1 MEAKF
6 DVKKMGKSLIKF
18 GIAAIAII
26 VIIAVAVLASKSGGK
41 DSLDVSGLQ
50 PEVDAPKAA
59 LSGGAVDTS
68 KQLDGHHLV
77 AANDSYELY
86 LYEPALSIIVK
97 NTKTGAVMESTVR
110 SDDRLGNVNETWKG
124 FLQSGIVVELQEE
137 TNTMQKKLGIEG
149 SGAQVS
155 VELIA
160 GGFRAKLDYPAQEL
174 GFEAEVKLYDDGSIT
189 ACIPE
194 SSIYENADNKKI
206 GNIYLF
212 PLLGSS
218 RLGEKDGYMFIPDG
232 NGALIYLD
240 DKEGR
245 FDSGYVQKVYG
256 SDIGVGESYVL
267 SLLWSKFETHN
278 DAEMILAPVYGMVHT
293 ADEMGYLAV
302 IESGDEEASI
312 YATPNGAY
320 SDYNWI
326 TAAFRKCTTY
336 IQPTSNSG
344 GSVTKVTDRIK
355 YDINVRYLFVDGGD
369 ANYTGL
375 AKRYRDYLIEKD
387 ALVKAEDTFKV
398 RLDFL
403 GMDVENWM
411 LWKKD
416 APVTTVDNIRE
427 IYADLDDGGVTD
439 ILSIYKGWQDGGI
452 YDLPITSYDV
462 DGSIGGAKDLSRL
475 MDECEQSNI
484 DFYLFADAVRANPE
498 TGNTTFDTVKK
509 MDKRLYTQ
517 NTHQNVYNE
526 FVYWTPQKTLE
537 NLNKLQKNLTK
548 KGVDKIALSEIG
560 NTLFTYTMG
569 DTMQTRLVS
578 KHLYEQALQQTS
590 ENMEV
595 MLEAPVQCYWQYAKA
610 IVDMP
615 IADSDYIYT
624 DQSVP
629 FLSIVLKGILPMYGD
644 YVNFEANER
653 EYFLKLVET
662 GIYPSFYLTYE
673 NPSELIYTNSS
684 HVYTSQYAVY
694 REQILSYYE
703 ELKKINGLTQNS
715 MITGHEIT
723 DTGVTIVTYDNG
735 VKLYINYSTADAAA
749 DNVTVPALSY
759 VTGGS
764 AGKEYSTRQIGASPQ
779 FADTAETGVKEG

>member
-1 MEAKF
+1 MEAKL
-6 DVKKMGKSLIKF
+6 DIKKMGRSFIKF
-18 GIAAIAII
+18 IIAILVI
-26 VIIAVAVLASKSGGK
+26 VVVIAVAVMASKSGGR

-50 PEVDAPKAA
+50 QTVGAPAAA
-59 LSGGAVDTS
+59 LSDGAVDTS

-110 SDDRLGNVNETWKG
+110 NQERLGNVNETWKG

-137 TNTMQKKLGIEG
+137 TNTMQRKLGIEG

-155 VELIA
+155 VELIP
-160 GGFRAKLDYPAQEL
+160 GGFRAKLDYPSQEL
-174 GFEAEVKLYDDGSIT
+174 GFETEVKLYDDGSIT

-194 SSIYENADNKKI
+194 DSIYENADNKKI

-218 RLGEKDGYMFIPDG
+218 RLGEKEGYMFVPDG

-267 SLLWSKFETHN
+267 SLLWDRYETHN

-293 ADEMGYLAV
+293 DDGMGYLAV

-344 GSVTKVTDRIK
+344 GSVTKVTDRIQ
-355 YDINVRYLFVDGGD
+355 YDINVRYMFVDGED

-375 AKRYRDYLIEKD
+375 AKRYRDYLLEKD
-387 ALVKAEDTFKV
+387 ELVKVEDSFKV

-416 APVTTVDNIRE
+416 VPVTTVDNIRE
-427 IYADLDDGGVTD
+427 IYNDLEGEGVSD
-439 ILSIYKGWQDGGI
+439 ILSLYKGWQDGGI
-452 YDLPITSYDV
+452 YDLPVTSYDV
-462 DGSIGGAKDLSRL
+462 DSSIGGVGDLSDL
-475 MDECEQSNI
+475 MDECEERNI
-484 DFYLFADAVRANPE
+484 DFYLFTDGVRANTE

-517 NTHQNVYNE
+517 NTYQNVYRE
-526 FVYWTPQKTLE
+526 FVYWTPQKALE
-537 NLNKLQKNLTK
+537 NLNILQKNLTQ
-548 KGVDKIALSEIG
+548 KGVGKIALSEIG
-560 NTLFTYTMG
+560 NTMFTYTMG

-578 KHLYEQALQQTS
+578 KHLYEEALKKTS
-590 ENMEV
+590 ENMDLL
-595 MLEAPVQCYWQYAKA
+595 LEAPVQCYWQYTKA

-615 IADSDYIYT
+615 ISDSDYIYT

-629 FLSIVLKGILPMYGD
+629 FLSIALKGILPMYGD

-684 HVYTSQYAVY
+684 HVYTSQYSVY
-694 REQILSYYE
+694 RGQILSYYD
-703 ELKKINGLTQNS
+703 ELKQISERTKNS
-715 MITGHEIT
+715 MIVNHEIT
-723 DTGVTIVTYDNG
+723 DTGVVIVTYDNG
-735 VKLYINYSTADAAA
+735 VKLYINYSETELKA
-749 DNVTVPALSY
+749 DNVAVPALSY
-759 VTGGS
+759 VIGG
-764 AGKEYSTRQIGASPQ
+764 E
-779 FADTAETGVKEG
+779 

>member
-1 MEAKF
+1 MEAKL
-6 DVKKMGKSLIKF
+6 DMKKMGKSLIKLI
-18 GIAAIAII
+18 IAVVVVI
-26 VIIAVAVLASKSGGK
+26 VIIAVAVMASKSGGK
-41 DSLDVSGLQ
+41 DSLNVSDLQ
-50 PEVDAPKAA
+50 PMVSAPSAA
-59 LSGGAVDTS
+59 LSIGTVDTS
-68 KQLDGHHLV
+68 KQVDGHHLV
-77 AANDSYELY
+77 AANENYELY

-110 SDDRLGNVNETWKG
+110 NEERLGNVNETWKG

-155 VELIA
+155 VELIP
-160 GGFRAKLDYPAQEL
+160 GGFHAKLDYPTQEL
-174 GFEAEVKLYDDGSIT
+174 GFEVEVKLYDDGSIT

-206 GNIYLF
+206 GNIYVF

-218 RLGEKDGYMFIPDG
+218 RLDEKDGYMFVPDG

-240 DKEGR
+240 NKDGR

-267 SLLWSKFETHN
+267 SLLWGRYETHN

-293 ADEMGYLAV
+293 GDEMGYLAI

-326 TAAFRKCTTY
+326 AAAFRKCTTY

-355 YDINVRYLFVDGGD
+355 YDINVRYMFVDGAD
-369 ANYTGL
+369 ANYAGL

-387 ALVKAEDTFKV
+387 KLVKVEDTFKI

-427 IYADLDDGGVTD
+427 IYSDLEQEGVTD

-452 YDLPITSYDV
+452 FDLPVTSYDV
-462 DGSIGGAKDLSRL
+462 AGSIGGARDLSKL
-475 MDECEQSNI
+475 MDECEAKNI
-484 DFYLFADAVRANPE
+484 DFYLFTDGVRANTE

-517 NTHQNVYNE
+517 NTYQNVYRE

-537 NLNKLQKNLTK
+537 NLKTLQKNLAK
-548 KGVDKIALSEIG
+548 KGINKLALSEIG
-560 NTLFTYTMG
+560 NTMFTYTMG

-578 KHLYEQALQQTS
+578 KYLYEQALQQTS
-590 ENMEV
+590 TSMDI
-595 MLEAPVQCYWQYAKA
+595 MLEAPVQCYWQYVKA

-615 IADSDYIYT
+615 ISDSDYIYT

-629 FLSIVLKGILPMYGD
+629 FLSIALKGILPMYGD

-684 HVYTSQYAVY
+684 NVYTSQYSVY
-694 REQILSYYE
+694 RDQILSYYD
-703 ELKKINGLTQNS
+703 ELRQINERTKNS
-715 MITGHEIT
+715 MIVNHEIT

-735 VKLYINYSTADAAA
+735 VKLYINYSAKEQKA

-759 VTGGS
+759 VVGG
-764 AGKEYSTRQIGASPQ
+764 
-779 FADTAETGVKEG
+779 V

>member
-1 MEAKF
+1 MEAKLNM
-6 DVKKMGKSLIKF
+6 KKMGKSLIKLI
-18 GIAAIAII
+18 IAILVII
-26 VIIAVAVLASKSGGK
+26 VIIAVAVMASKSGGK
-41 DSLDVSGLQ
+41 DSLNVSDLQ
-50 PEVDAPKAA
+50 GTVSAPGAA
-59 LSGGAVDTS
+59 LSDGAVDTS
-68 KQLDGHHLV
+68 RELDGHHLV

-110 SDDRLGNVNETWKG
+110 DEERLGSVNETWKG

-137 TNTMQKKLGIEG
+137 TNTMQRKLGIEG

-155 VELIA
+155 VEMIP
-160 GGFRAKLDYPAQEL
+160 GGFRAKLDYPTQEL

-206 GNIYLF
+206 GNIYVF

-218 RLGEKDGYMFIPDG
+218 RLGEKEGYMFVPDG

-240 DKEGR
+240 DKDGR

-267 SLLWSKFETHN
+267 SLLWDSYETHN

-293 ADEMGYLAV
+293 DDEMGYLAI

-355 YDINVRYLFVDGGD
+355 YDINVRYMFVDGAD

-387 ALVKAEDTFKV
+387 ELVKVEDDFKV

-403 GMDVENWM
+403 GLDVENWM

-427 IYADLDDGGVTD
+427 IYADLESEGVTD

-452 YDLPITSYDV
+452 FDLPVTSYDV
-462 DGSIGGAKDLSRL
+462 DSSIGGARELSKL
-475 MDECEQSNI
+475 MDECEGKNI
-484 DFYLFADAVRANPE
+484 DFYLFTDGVRANTE

-517 NTHQNVYNE
+517 DTYQNVYRE
-526 FVYWTPQKTLE
+526 FVYWTPQKSLQ
-537 NLNKLQKNLTK
+537 NLQLLQKNFVK
-548 KGVDKIALSEIG
+548 KGVNKIG
-560 NTLFTYTMG
+560 NTMFTYTMG

-578 KHLYEQALQQTS
+578 KYLYGEALRQIS
-590 ENMEV
+590 ENMDL

-629 FLSIVLKGILPMYGD
+629 FLSIALKGILPMYGD

-684 HVYTSQYAVY
+684 DVYTAQYSVY
-694 REQILSYYE
+694 RDQILNYYD
-703 ELKKINGLTQNS
+703 ELSEVSERTKGS
-715 MITGHEIT
+715 MIVNHEIT

-735 VKLYINYSTADAAA
+735 VKLYINYDETERKAED
-749 DNVTVPALSY
+749 VTVPALSY
-759 VTGGS
+759 VIGG
-764 AGKEYSTRQIGASPQ
+764 E
-779 FADTAETGVKEG
+779 

>member
-1 MEAKF
+1 
-6 DVKKMGKSLIKF
+6 MGKSLIKF
-18 GIAAIAII
+18 VIVVLVIV
-26 VIIAVAVLASKSGGK
+26 VIIAVAVMASKSGGR
-41 DSLDVSGLQ
+41 DSLDVSDLQ
-50 PEVDAPKAA
+50 PVVSAPGAA
-59 LSGGAVDTS
+59 LSDGAVDTS
-68 KQLDGHHLV
+68 KELDGHHLV
-77 AANDSYELY
+77 AANDNYELY

-110 SDDRLGNVNETWKG
+110 NEERLGNVNETWKG

-137 TNTMQKKLGIEG
+137 TNTMQRKLGIEG

-155 VELIA
+155 VELIP

-174 GFEAEVKLYDDGSIT
+174 GFDAEVKLYDDGSIT
-189 ACIPE
+189 AYIPE
-194 SSIYENADNKKI
+194 SSIYENAENKKI
-206 GNIYLF
+206 GNIYVF

-218 RLGEKDGYMFIPDG
+218 RLGEKDGYMFVPDG

-240 DKEGR
+240 EKDGR

-267 SLLWSKFETHN
+267 SLLWDRYETHN

-293 ADEMGYLAV
+293 DDGMGYLAV

-355 YDINVRYLFVDGGD
+355 YDINVRYMFVDGED

-375 AKRYRDYLIEKD
+375 AKRYREYLLEKD
-387 ALVKAEDTFKV
+387 ELIKIEDNFKV

-403 GMDVENWM
+403 GLDVENWM

-427 IYADLDDGGVTD
+427 IYSDLEQEGVTD

-452 YDLPITSYDV
+452 FNLPVTSYDV
-462 DGSIGGAKDLSRL
+462 DGSIGGAGELSKL
-475 MDECEQSNI
+475 MDECEEKNI
-484 DFYLFADAVRANPE
+484 DFYLFTDGVRANPE

-517 NTHQNVYNE
+517 NTYQNVYDE
-526 FVYWTPQKTLE
+526 FVYWTPQKTVE
-537 NLNKLQKNLTK
+537 NLNILQKNLTK
-548 KGVDKIALSEIG
+548 KGVNKIALSEVG

-578 KHLYEQALQQTS
+578 KHLYEEALKQTS
-590 ENMEV
+590 ETMDL
-595 MLEAPVQCYWQYAKA
+595 MLEAPVQCYWQYVKA

-615 IADSDYIYT
+615 ISDSDYIYT

-629 FLSIVLKGILPMYGD
+629 FLSIALKGILPMYGD

-684 HVYTSQYAVY
+684 NVYTSQYSVY
-694 REQILSYYE
+694 RDQILEYYD
-703 ELKKINGLTQNS
+703 ELRQISELTKNS
-715 MITGHEIT
+715 MIAGHEIT

-735 VKLYINYSTADAAA
+735 VKLYINYSEAERKA

-759 VTGGS
+759 VVG
-764 AGKEYSTRQIGASPQ
+764 R
-779 FADTAETGVKEG
+779 

>member
-1 MEAKF
+1 MEAKL
-6 DVKKMGKSLIKF
+6 DMKKMGKSLIKLI
-18 GIAAIAII
+18 IAVVAVI
-26 VIIAVAVLASKSGGK
+26 VIIAAAVMASKSGGK
-41 DSLDVSGLQ
+41 DSLNVSDLQ
-50 PEVDAPKAA
+50 PTVSAPSAA
-59 LSGGAVDTS
+59 LSIGTVDTS
-68 KQLDGHHLV
+68 KQVDGHHLV
-77 AANDSYELY
+77 AANENYELY

-110 SDDRLGNVNETWKG
+110 NEERLGNVNETWKG

-155 VELIA
+155 VELIP
-160 GGFRAKLDYPAQEL
+160 GGFHAKLDYPTQEL
-174 GFEAEVKLYDDGSIT
+174 GFEVEVKLYDDGSIT

-206 GNIYLF
+206 GNIYVF

-218 RLGEKDGYMFIPDG
+218 RLDEKDGYMFVPDG

-240 DKEGR
+240 NKDGR

-267 SLLWSKFETHN
+267 SLLWDRYETHN

-293 ADEMGYLAV
+293 GDEMGYLAI

-326 TAAFRKCTTY
+326 AAAFRKCTTY

-355 YDINVRYLFVDGGD
+355 YDINVRYMFVDGAD
-369 ANYTGL
+369 ANYAGL

-387 ALVKAEDTFKV
+387 KLVKVEDTFKI

-427 IYADLDDGGVTD
+427 IYSDLEQEGVTD

-452 YDLPITSYDV
+452 FDLPVTSYDV
-462 DGSIGGAKDLSRL
+462 AGSIGGARDLSKL
-475 MDECEQSNI
+475 MDECEAKNI
-484 DFYLFADAVRANPE
+484 DFYLFTDGVRANTE

-517 NTHQNVYNE
+517 NTYQNVYRE

-537 NLNKLQKNLTK
+537 NLKTLQKNFAK
-548 KGVDKIALSEIG
+548 KGVNKLALSEIG
-560 NTLFTYTMG
+560 NTMFTYTMG

-578 KHLYEQALQQTS
+578 KYLYEQALQQTS
-590 ENMEV
+590 TSMDI
-595 MLEAPVQCYWQYAKA
+595 MLEAPVQCYWQYVKA

-615 IADSDYIYT
+615 ISDSDYIYT

-629 FLSIVLKGILPMYGD
+629 FLSIALKGILPMYGD

-662 GIYPSFYLTYE
+662 GIYPSFYLTYK

-684 HVYTSQYAVY
+684 NVYTSQYSVY
-694 REQILSYYE
+694 RDQILSYYD
-703 ELKKINGLTQNS
+703 ELRQINERTKNS
-715 MITGHEIT
+715 MIVNHEIT

-735 VKLYINYSTADAAA
+735 VKLYINYSAKEQKA

-759 VTGGS
+759 VVGG
-764 AGKEYSTRQIGASPQ
+764 
-779 FADTAETGVKEG
+779 V

>member
-1 MEAKF
+1 MEARL
-6 DVKKMGKSLIKF
+6 DIRKMGKSLIKF
-18 GIAAIAII
+18 VIVVLVIV
-26 VIIAVAVLASKSGGK
+26 VIIAVAVMASKSGGR
-41 DSLDVSGLQ
+41 DSLDVSDLQ
-50 PEVDAPKAA
+50 PVVSAPSAA
-59 LSGGAVDTS
+59 LSDGAVDTS
-68 KQLDGHHLV
+68 KELDGHHLV
-77 AANDSYELY
+77 AANDNYELY

-110 SDDRLGNVNETWKG
+110 NEERLGNVNETWKG

-137 TNTMQKKLGIEG
+137 TNTMQRKLGIEG

-155 VELIA
+155 VELIP

-174 GFEAEVKLYDDGSIT
+174 GFDAEVKLYDDGSIT
-189 ACIPE
+189 AYIPE
-194 SSIYENADNKKI
+194 SSIYENAENKKI
-206 GNIYLF
+206 GNIYVF

-218 RLGEKDGYMFIPDG
+218 RLGEKDGYMFVPDG

-240 DKEGR
+240 EKDGR

-267 SLLWSKFETHN
+267 SLLWDRYETHN

-293 ADEMGYLAV
+293 DDGMGYLAV

-355 YDINVRYLFVDGGD
+355 YDINVRYMFVDGED

-375 AKRYRDYLIEKD
+375 AKRYREYLLEKD
-387 ALVKAEDTFKV
+387 ELIKIEDNFKV

-403 GMDVENWM
+403 GLDVENWM

-427 IYADLDDGGVTD
+427 IYSDLEQEGVTD

-452 YDLPITSYDV
+452 FNLPVTSYDV
-462 DGSIGGAKDLSRL
+462 DGSIGGAGELSKL
-475 MDECEQSNI
+475 MDECEEKNI
-484 DFYLFADAVRANPE
+484 DFYLFTDGVRANPE

-517 NTHQNVYNE
+517 NTYQNVYDE
-526 FVYWTPQKTLE
+526 FVYWTPQKTVE
-537 NLNKLQKNLTK
+537 NLNILQKNLTK
-548 KGVDKIALSEIG
+548 KGVNKIALSEVG

-578 KHLYEQALQQTS
+578 KHLYEEALKQTS
-590 ENMEV
+590 ETMDL
-595 MLEAPVQCYWQYAKA
+595 MLEAPVQCYWQYVKA

-615 IADSDYIYT
+615 ISDSDYIYT

-629 FLSIVLKGILPMYGD
+629 FLSIALKGILPMYGD

-684 HVYTSQYAVY
+684 NVYTSQYSVY
-694 REQILSYYE
+694 RDQILEYYD
-703 ELKKINGLTQNS
+703 ELRQISELTKNS
-715 MITGHEIT
+715 MIAGHEIT

-735 VKLYINYSTADAAA
+735 VKLYINYSEAERKA

-759 VTGGS
+759 VVG
-764 AGKEYSTRQIGASPQ
+764 R
-779 FADTAETGVKEG
+779 

>member
-1 MEAKF
+1 LEAKL
-6 DVKKMGKSLIKF
+6 DMKKMGKSLIKLI
-18 GIAAIAII
+18 IAVVVVI
-26 VIIAVAVLASKSGGK
+26 VIIAVAVMASKSGGK
-41 DSLDVSGLQ
+41 DSLNVSDLQ
-50 PEVDAPKAA
+50 PMVSAPSAA
-59 LSGGAVDTS
+59 LSIGTVDTS
-68 KQLDGHHLV
+68 KQVDGHHLV
-77 AANDSYELY
+77 AANENYELY

-110 SDDRLGNVNETWKG
+110 NEERLGNVNETWKG

-155 VELIA
+155 VELIP
-160 GGFRAKLDYPAQEL
+160 GGFHAKLDYPTQEL
-174 GFEAEVKLYDDGSIT
+174 GFEVEVKLYDDGSIT

-206 GNIYLF
+206 GNIYVF

-218 RLGEKDGYMFIPDG
+218 RLDEKDGYMFVPDG

-240 DKEGR
+240 NKDGR

-267 SLLWSKFETHN
+267 SLLWGRYETHN

-293 ADEMGYLAV
+293 GDEMGYLAI

-326 TAAFRKCTTY
+326 AAAFRKCTTY

-355 YDINVRYLFVDGGD
+355 YDINVRYMFVDGAD
-369 ANYTGL
+369 ANYAGL

-387 ALVKAEDTFKV
+387 KLVKVEDTFKI

-403 GMDVENWM
+403 GMDVESWM

-427 IYADLDDGGVTD
+427 IYSDLEQEGVTD

-452 YDLPITSYDV
+452 FDLPVTSYDV
-462 DGSIGGAKDLSRL
+462 AGSIGGARDLSKL
-475 MDECEQSNI
+475 MDECEAKNI
-484 DFYLFADAVRANPE
+484 DFYLFTDGVRANTE

-517 NTHQNVYNE
+517 NTYQNVYRE
-526 FVYWTPQKTLE
+526 FVYWTPQKMLE
-537 NLNKLQKNLTK
+537 NLKTLQKNLAK
-548 KGVDKIALSEIG
+548 KGINKLALSEIG
-560 NTLFTYTMG
+560 NTMFTYTMG

-590 ENMEV
+590 TSMDI
-595 MLEAPVQCYWQYAKA
+595 MLEAPVQCYWQYVKA

-615 IADSDYIYT
+615 ISDSDYIYT

-629 FLSIVLKGILPMYGD
+629 FLSIALKGILPMYGD

-662 GIYPSFYLTYE
+662 GIYPSFYLTYK

-684 HVYTSQYAVY
+684 NVYTSQYSVY
-694 REQILSYYE
+694 RDQILSYYD
-703 ELKKINGLTQNS
+703 ELRQINERTKNS
-715 MITGHEIT
+715 MIVNHEIT

-735 VKLYINYSTADAAA
+735 VKLYINYSAKEQKA

-759 VTGGS
+759 VVGG
-764 AGKEYSTRQIGASPQ
+764 
-779 FADTAETGVKEG
+779 V

>member
-1 MEAKF
+1 M
-6 DVKKMGKSLIKF
+6 KKMGKSLIKLI
-18 GIAAIAII
+18 IAILVII
-26 VIIAVAVLASKSGGK
+26 VIIAVAVMASKSGGK
-41 DSLDVSGLQ
+41 DSLNVSDLQ
-50 PEVDAPKAA
+50 GTVSAPGAA
-59 LSGGAVDTS
+59 LSDGAVDTS
-68 KQLDGHHLV
+68 RELDGHHLV

-110 SDDRLGNVNETWKG
+110 DEERLGSVNETWKG

-137 TNTMQKKLGIEG
+137 TNTMQRKLGIEG

-155 VELIA
+155 VEMIP
-160 GGFRAKLDYPAQEL
+160 GGFRAKLDYPTQEL

-206 GNIYLF
+206 GNIYVF

-218 RLGEKDGYMFIPDG
+218 RLGEKEGYMFVPDG

-240 DKEGR
+240 DKDGR

-267 SLLWSKFETHN
+267 SLLWDSYETHN

-293 ADEMGYLAV
+293 DDEMGYLAI

-355 YDINVRYLFVDGGD
+355 YDINVRYMFVDGAD

-387 ALVKAEDTFKV
+387 ELVKVEDDFKV

-403 GMDVENWM
+403 GLDVENWM

-427 IYADLDDGGVTD
+427 IYADLESEGVTD

-452 YDLPITSYDV
+452 FDLPVTSYDV
-462 DGSIGGAKDLSRL
+462 DSSIGGARELSKL
-475 MDECEQSNI
+475 MDECEGKNI
-484 DFYLFADAVRANPE
+484 DFYLFTDGVRANTE

-517 NTHQNVYNE
+517 DTYQNVYRE
-526 FVYWTPQKTLE
+526 FVYWTPQKSLQ
-537 NLNKLQKNLTK
+537 NLQLLQKNFVK
-548 KGVDKIALSEIG
+548 KGVNKIALSEIG
-560 NTLFTYTMG
+560 NTMFTYTMG

-578 KHLYEQALQQTS
+578 KYLYGEALRQIS
-590 ENMEV
+590 ENMDL
-595 MLEAPVQCYWQYAKA
+595 MLEAPV
-610 IVDMP
+610 
-615 IADSDYIYT
+615 
-624 DQSVP
+624 
-629 FLSIVLKGILPMYGD
+629 
-644 YVNFEANER
+644 R
-653 EYFLKLVET
+653 
-662 GIYPSFYLTYE
+662 
-673 NPSELIYTNSS
+673 
-684 HVYTSQYAVY
+684 
-694 REQILSYYE
+694 
-703 ELKKINGLTQNS
+703 
-715 MITGHEIT
+715 
-723 DTGVTIVTYDNG
+723 
-735 VKLYINYSTADAAA
+735 
-749 DNVTVPALSY
+749 
-759 VTGGS
+759 
-764 AGKEYSTRQIGASPQ
+764 
-779 FADTAETGVKEG
+779 

>member
-1 MEAKF
+1 MEARL
-6 DVKKMGKSLIKF
+6 DIRKMGKSLIKF
-18 GIAAIAII
+18 VIVVLVIV
-26 VIIAVAVLASKSGGK
+26 VIIAVAVMASKSGGR
-41 DSLDVSGLQ
+41 DSLDVSDLQ
-50 PEVDAPKAA
+50 SVVSAPGAA
-59 LSGGAVDTS
+59 LSDGAVDTS
-68 KQLDGHHLV
+68 KELDGHHLV
-77 AANDSYELY
+77 AANDNYELY

-110 SDDRLGNVNETWKG
+110 NEERLGNVNETWKG

-137 TNTMQKKLGIEG
+137 TNTMQRKLGIEG

-155 VELIA
+155 VELIP

-174 GFEAEVKLYDDGSIT
+174 GFDAEVKLYDDGSIT
-189 ACIPE
+189 AYIPE
-194 SSIYENADNKKI
+194 SSIYENAENKKI
-206 GNIYLF
+206 GNIYVF

-218 RLGEKDGYMFIPDG
+218 RLGEKDGYMFVPDG

-240 DKEGR
+240 EKDGR

-267 SLLWSKFETHN
+267 SLLWDRYETHN

-293 ADEMGYLAV
+293 DDGMGYLAV

-355 YDINVRYLFVDGGD
+355 YDINVRYMFVDGED

-375 AKRYRDYLIEKD
+375 AKRYREYLLEKD
-387 ALVKAEDTFKV
+387 ELIKIEDNFKV

-403 GMDVENWM
+403 GLDVENWM

-427 IYADLDDGGVTD
+427 IYSDLEQEGVTD

-452 YDLPITSYDV
+452 FNLPVTSYDV
-462 DGSIGGAKDLSRL
+462 DGSIGGAGELSKL
-475 MDECEQSNI
+475 MDECEEKNI
-484 DFYLFADAVRANPE
+484 DFYLFTDGVRANPE

-517 NTHQNVYNE
+517 NTYQNVYDE
-526 FVYWTPQKTLE
+526 FVYWTPQKTVE
-537 NLNKLQKNLTK
+537 NLNILQKNLTK
-548 KGVDKIALSEIG
+548 KGVNKIALSEVG

-578 KHLYEQALQQTS
+578 KHLYEEALKQTS
-590 ENMEV
+590 ETMDL
-595 MLEAPVQCYWQYAKA
+595 MLEAPVQCYWQYVKA

-615 IADSDYIYT
+615 ISDSDYIYT

-629 FLSIVLKGILPMYGD
+629 FLSIALKGILPMYGD

-684 HVYTSQYAVY
+684 NVYTSQYSVY
-694 REQILSYYE
+694 RDQILEYYD
-703 ELKKINGLTQNS
+703 ELRQISELTKNS
-715 MITGHEIT
+715 MIAGHEIT

-735 VKLYINYSTADAAA
+735 VKLYINYSEAERKA

-759 VTGGS
+759 VVG
-764 AGKEYSTRQIGASPQ
+764 R
-779 FADTAETGVKEG
+779 

>member
-1 MEAKF
+1 MEAKL
-6 DVKKMGKSLIKF
+6 DMKKMGKSLIKLI
-18 GIAAIAII
+18 IAVVVVI
-26 VIIAVAVLASKSGGK
+26 VIIAVAVMASKSGGK
-41 DSLDVSGLQ
+41 DSLNVSELQ
-50 PEVDAPKAA
+50 PTVSAPSAA
-59 LSGGAVDTS
+59 LSIGTVDTS

-77 AANDSYELY
+77 AANENYELY

-110 SDDRLGNVNETWKG
+110 SEERLGNVNETWKG

-149 SGAQVS
+149 SGAQIS
-155 VELIA
+155 VELIP
-160 GGFRAKLDYPAQEL
+160 GGFRAKLDYPTQEL
-174 GFEAEVKLYDDGSIT
+174 GFEVEVKLYDDGSIT

-206 GNIYLF
+206 GNIYVF

-218 RLGEKDGYMFIPDG
+218 RLDEKEGYMFVPDG

-240 DKEGR
+240 DKDGR

-267 SLLWSKFETHN
+267 SLLWGRYETHN

-293 ADEMGYLAV
+293 GDEMGYLAI

-344 GSVTKVTDRIK
+344 GAVTKVTDRIK
-355 YDINVRYLFVDGGD
+355 YDINVRYMFVDGAD
-369 ANYTGL
+369 ANYAGL
-375 AKRYRDYLIEKD
+375 AKRYRNYLIEKD
-387 ALVKAEDTFKV
+387 ELVKVEDTFKI

-427 IYADLDDGGVTD
+427 IYRDLEQEGVTD
-439 ILSIYKGWQDGGI
+439 ILSIYKGWQEGGI
-452 YDLPITSYDV
+452 FDLPVTSYDV
-462 DGSIGGAKDLSRL
+462 AGSIGGARDLSKL
-475 MDECEQSNI
+475 MDECEAKNI
-484 DFYLFADAVRANPE
+484 DFYLFTDGVRANTE

-517 NTHQNVYNE
+517 NTYQNVYRE

-537 NLNKLQKNLTK
+537 NLKTLQKNFAK
-548 KGVDKIALSEIG
+548 KGVNKLALSEIG
-560 NTLFTYTMG
+560 NTMFTYTMG

-578 KHLYEQALQQTS
+578 KYLYEQALQQTS
-590 ENMEV
+590 ASMDL
-595 MLEAPVQCYWQYAKA
+595 MLEAPVQCYWQYVKA

-615 IADSDYIYT
+615 ISDSDYIYT

-629 FLSIVLKGILPMYGD
+629 FLSIALKGILPMYGD

-684 HVYTSQYAVY
+684 NVYTSQYSVY
-694 REQILSYYE
+694 RDQILNYYD
-703 ELKKINGLTQNS
+703 ELRQINERTKNS
-715 MITGHEIT
+715 MIVNHEIT
-723 DTGVTIVTYDNG
+723 NTGVTIVTYDNG
-735 VKLYINYSTADAAA
+735 VKLYINYSAKEQKA

-759 VTGGS
+759 VVGG
-764 AGKEYSTRQIGASPQ
+764 
-779 FADTAETGVKEG
+779 V

>member
-1 MEAKF
+1 M
-6 DVKKMGKSLIKF
+6 KKMGKSLIRLI
-18 GIAAIAII
+18 IAVLVII
-26 VIIAVAVLASKSGGK
+26 VIIAVAVMASRSGGK
-41 DSLDVSGLQ
+41 DSLNVSDLQ
-50 PEVDAPKAA
+50 PTVSAPGAA
-59 LSGGAVDTS
+59 LSDGAVDTS
-68 KQLDGHHLV
+68 KELDGHHLV

-86 LYEPALSIIVK
+86 LYEPALSIIVR

-110 SDDRLGNVNETWKG
+110 DEERLGSVNETWKG

-137 TNTMQKKLGIEG
+137 TNTMQRKLGIEG

-155 VELIA
+155 VEMIP

-194 SSIYENADNKKI
+194 SSIYENAANKKI
-206 GNIYLF
+206 GNIYVF

-218 RLGEKDGYMFIPDG
+218 RLGEKEGYMFVPDG

-240 DKEGR
+240 DKDGR

-267 SLLWSKFETHN
+267 SLLWGSYETHN
-278 DAEMILAPVYGMVHT
+278 DPEMILAPVYGMVHT
-293 ADEMGYLAV
+293 DDGMGYLAV

-344 GSVTKVTDRIK
+344 GSVTKVTDRIQ
-355 YDINVRYLFVDGGD
+355 YDINVRYMFVDGEN

-375 AKRYRDYLIEKD
+375 AKRYRDYLLEKD
-387 ALVKAEDTFKV
+387 ELVKVEDNFKV

-403 GMDVENWM
+403 GLDVENWM

-427 IYADLDDGGVTD
+427 IYADLENEGVTD

-452 YDLPITSYDV
+452 FDLPVTSYDV
-462 DGSIGGAKDLSRL
+462 DSSIGGAGELSKL
-475 MDECEQSNI
+475 MDECESKNI
-484 DFYLFADAVRANPE
+484 DFYLFTDGVRANTE

-517 NTHQNVYNE
+517 DTYQNVYRE
-526 FVYWTPQKTLE
+526 FVYWTPQKSLE
-537 NLNKLQKNLTK
+537 NLQTLQKNFNK
-548 KGVDKIALSEIG
+548 KGVDRIALSEIG
-560 NTLFTYTMG
+560 NTMFTYTMG
-569 DTMQTRLVS
+569 DTMQTRRVS
-578 KHLYEQALQQTS
+578 RYLYEEALRQTS
-590 ENMEV
+590 EAMDL

-629 FLSIVLKGILPMYGD
+629 FLSIALKGILPMYGD

-653 EYFLKLVET
+653 AYFLKLVET

-684 HVYTSQYAVY
+684 DVYTSQYSVY
-694 REQILSYYE
+694 RGQILSYYD
-703 ELKKINGLTQNS
+703 ELRQISELTKNS
-715 MITGHEIT
+715 MIADHEIT

-735 VKLYINYSTADAAA
+735 VKLYINYSETELTADGVA
-749 DNVTVPALSY
+749 VPALSY
-759 VTGGS
+759 VIGG
-764 AGKEYSTRQIGASPQ
+764 
-779 FADTAETGVKEG
+779 

>member
-1 MEAKF
+1 MEAKL
-6 DVKKMGKSLIKF
+6 DIRKIGKSLIKF
-18 GIAAIAII
+18 VIVILVLV
-26 VIIAVAVLASKSGGK
+26 VIIAVAVMASKSGGR

-50 PEVDAPKAA
+50 PVVSSPSAA
-59 LSGGAVDTS
+59 LSDGAVDTS
-68 KQLDGHHLV
+68 RELDGHHLV
-77 AANDSYELY
+77 AANDNYELY

-97 NTKTGAVMESTVR
+97 NTRTGAVMESTVR
-110 SDDRLGNVNETWKG
+110 SEERLGNVNETWKG

-137 TNTMQKKLGIEG
+137 TNTMQRKLGIEG
-149 SGAQVS
+149 SSAQVS
-155 VELIA
+155 VELIP
-160 GGFRAKLDYPAQEL
+160 GGFYAKLDYPTQEL
-174 GFEAEVKLYDDGSIT
+174 GFAVEVKLYDDGSIT

-212 PLLGSS
+212 PLLGNS
-218 RLGEKDGYMFIPDG
+218 RLGEKDGYMFVPDG

-240 DKEGR
+240 DKDGR

-256 SDIGVGESYVL
+256 PDIGVGESYVL
-267 SLLWSKFETHN
+267 SLLWGSYETHN

-293 ADEMGYLAV
+293 DDEMGYLAV

-320 SDYNWI
+320 SDYNWV

-355 YDINVRYLFVDGGD
+355 YDIHVRYMFVDGED

-375 AKRYRDYLIEKD
+375 AKRYRDYLLEKD
-387 ALVKAEDTFKV
+387 ELVRVEDNFKV

-403 GMDVENWM
+403 GLDVENWM

-427 IYADLDDGGVTD
+427 IYSDLEKEGVTD
-439 ILSIYKGWQDGGI
+439 ILSIYKGWQGGGI
-452 YDLPITSYDV
+452 FNLPVTSYDV
-462 DGSIGGAKDLSRL
+462 DSSIGGARELSKL
-475 MDECEQSNI
+475 MDECEQRNI
-484 DFYLFADAVRANPE
+484 DFYLFTDGVRANPE

-517 NTHQNVYNE
+517 NTYQNVYDE

-537 NLNKLQKNLTK
+537 NLSVLQKNLTK
-548 KGVDKIALSEIG
+548 KGVNKIALSEVG

-578 KHLYEQALQQTS
+578 KHLYEEALRQTS
-590 ENMEV
+590 ESMDL
-595 MLEAPVQCYWQYAKA
+595 MLEAPVQCYWQYVKA

-615 IADSDYIYT
+615 ISDSDYIYT

-629 FLSIVLKGILPMYGD
+629 FLSIALKGILPMYGN

-684 HVYTSQYAVY
+684 NVYTSQYSVY
-694 REQILSYYE
+694 REQILNYYE
-703 ELKKINGLTQNS
+703 ELRQISELTKNS
-715 MITGHEIT
+715 MIANHEIT

-735 VKLYINYSTADAAA
+735 VRLYINYSEIERKA

-759 VTGGS
+759 VVG
-764 AGKEYSTRQIGASPQ
+764 R
-779 FADTAETGVKEG
+779 

>member
-1 MEAKF
+1 
-6 DVKKMGKSLIKF
+6 MGKSLIKLI
-18 GIAAIAII
+18 IAILVII
-26 VIIAVAVLASKSGGK
+26 VIIAVAVMASKSGGK
-41 DSLDVSGLQ
+41 DSLNVSDLQ
-50 PEVDAPKAA
+50 GTVSAPGAA
-59 LSGGAVDTS
+59 LSDGAVDTS
-68 KQLDGHHLV
+68 RELDGHHLV

-110 SDDRLGNVNETWKG
+110 DEERLGSVNETWKG

-137 TNTMQKKLGIEG
+137 TNTMQRKLGTEG

-155 VELIA
+155 VEMIP
-160 GGFRAKLDYPAQEL
+160 GGFRAKLDYPTQEL

-206 GNIYLF
+206 GNIYVF

-218 RLGEKDGYMFIPDG
+218 RLGEKEGYMFVPDG

-240 DKEGR
+240 DKDGR

-267 SLLWSKFETHN
+267 SLLWDSYETHN

-293 ADEMGYLAV
+293 DDEMGYLAI

-355 YDINVRYLFVDGGD
+355 YDINVRYMFVDGAD

-387 ALVKAEDTFKV
+387 ELVKVEDDFKV

-403 GMDVENWM
+403 GLDVENWM

-427 IYADLDDGGVTD
+427 IYADLESEGVTD

-452 YDLPITSYDV
+452 FDLPVTSYDV
-462 DGSIGGAKDLSRL
+462 DSSIGGARELSKL
-475 MDECEQSNI
+475 MDECEGKNI
-484 DFYLFADAVRANPE
+484 DFYLFTDGVRANTE

-517 NTHQNVYNE
+517 DTYQNVYRE
-526 FVYWTPQKTLE
+526 FVYWTPQKSLQ
-537 NLNKLQKNLTK
+537 NLQLLQKNFVK
-548 KGVDKIALSEIG
+548 KGVNKIALSEIG
-560 NTLFTYTMG
+560 NTMFTYTMG

-578 KHLYEQALQQTS
+578 KYLYGEALRQIS
-590 ENMEV
+590 ENMDL

-629 FLSIVLKGILPMYGD
+629 FLSIALKGILPMYGD

-684 HVYTSQYAVY
+684 DVYTAQYSVY
-694 REQILSYYE
+694 RDQILNYYD
-703 ELKKINGLTQNS
+703 ELSEVSERTKGS
-715 MITGHEIT
+715 MIVNHEIT

-735 VKLYINYSTADAAA
+735 VKLYINYDETERKAED
-749 DNVTVPALSY
+749 VTVPALSY
-759 VTGGS
+759 VIGG
-764 AGKEYSTRQIGASPQ
+764 E
-779 FADTAETGVKEG
+779 

>member
-1 MEAKF
+1 MEAKL
-6 DVKKMGKSLIKF
+6 DMKKMGKSLIKLI
-18 GIAAIAII
+18 IAVVVVI
-26 VIIAVAVLASKSGGK
+26 VIIAVAVMASKSGGK
-41 DSLDVSGLQ
+41 DSLNVSDLQ
-50 PEVDAPKAA
+50 PMVSAPSAA
-59 LSGGAVDTS
+59 LSIGTVDTS
-68 KQLDGHHLV
+68 KQVDGHHLV
-77 AANDSYELY
+77 AANENYELY

-110 SDDRLGNVNETWKG
+110 NEERLGNVNETWKG

-155 VELIA
+155 VELIH
-160 GGFRAKLDYPAQEL
+160 GGFHAKLDYPTQEL
-174 GFEAEVKLYDDGSIT
+174 GFEVEVKLYDDGSIT

-206 GNIYLF
+206 GNIYVF

-218 RLGEKDGYMFIPDG
+218 RLDEKDGYMFVPDG

-240 DKEGR
+240 NKDGR

-267 SLLWSKFETHN
+267 SLLWGRYETHN

-293 ADEMGYLAV
+293 GDEMGYLAI

-326 TAAFRKCTTY
+326 AAAFRKCTTY

-355 YDINVRYLFVDGGD
+355 YDINVRYMFVDGAD
-369 ANYTGL
+369 ANYAGL

-387 ALVKAEDTFKV
+387 KLVKVEDTFKI

-427 IYADLDDGGVTD
+427 IYSDLEQEGVTD

-452 YDLPITSYDV
+452 FDLPVTSYDV
-462 DGSIGGAKDLSRL
+462 AGSIGGARDLSKL
-475 MDECEQSNI
+475 MDECEAKNI
-484 DFYLFADAVRANPE
+484 DFYLFTDGVRANTE

-517 NTHQNVYNE
+517 NTYQNVYRE

-537 NLNKLQKNLTK
+537 NLKTLQKNLAK
-548 KGVDKIALSEIG
+548 KGINKLALSEIG
-560 NTLFTYTMG
+560 NTMFTYTMG

-590 ENMEV
+590 TSMDI

-615 IADSDYIYT
+615 ISDSDYIYT

-629 FLSIVLKGILPMYGD
+629 FLSIALKGILPMYGD

-684 HVYTSQYAVY
+684 NVYTSQYSVY
-694 REQILSYYE
+694 RDQILSYYD
-703 ELKKINGLTQNS
+703 ELRQINERTKNS
-715 MITGHEIT
+715 MIVNHEIT

-735 VKLYINYSTADAAA
+735 VKLYINYSAKEQKA

-759 VTGGS
+759 VVGG
-764 AGKEYSTRQIGASPQ
+764 
-779 FADTAETGVKEG
+779 V

>member
-1 MEAKF
+1 MEAKLNM
-6 DVKKMGKSLIKF
+6 KKMGKSLIKLI
-18 GIAAIAII
+18 IAILVII
-26 VIIAVAVLASKSGGK
+26 VIIAVAVMASKSGGK
-41 DSLDVSGLQ
+41 DSLNVSDLQ
-50 PEVDAPKAA
+50 GTVSAPGAA
-59 LSGGAVDTS
+59 LSDGAVDTS
-68 KQLDGHHLV
+68 RELDGHHLV

-110 SDDRLGNVNETWKG
+110 DEERLGSVNETWKG

-137 TNTMQKKLGIEG
+137 TNTMQRKLGIEG

-155 VELIA
+155 VEMIP
-160 GGFRAKLDYPAQEL
+160 GGFRAKLDYPTQEL

-206 GNIYLF
+206 GNIYVF

-218 RLGEKDGYMFIPDG
+218 RLGEKEGYMFVPDG

-240 DKEGR
+240 DKDGR

-267 SLLWSKFETHN
+267 SLLWDSYETHN

-293 ADEMGYLAV
+293 DDEMGYLAI

-355 YDINVRYLFVDGGD
+355 YDINVRYMFVDGAD

-387 ALVKAEDTFKV
+387 ELVKVEDDFKV

-403 GMDVENWM
+403 GLDVENWM

-427 IYADLDDGGVTD
+427 IYADLESEGVTD

-452 YDLPITSYDV
+452 FDLPVTSYDV
-462 DGSIGGAKDLSRL
+462 DSSIGGARELSKL
-475 MDECEQSNI
+475 MDECEGKNI
-484 DFYLFADAVRANPE
+484 DFYLFTDGVRANTE

-509 MDKRLYTQ
+509 MDKRLYTED
-517 NTHQNVYNE
+517 TYQNVYRE
-526 FVYWTPQKTLE
+526 FVYWTPQKSLQ
-537 NLNKLQKNLTK
+537 NLQLLQKNFVK
-548 KGVDKIALSEIG
+548 KGVNKIALSEIG
-560 NTLFTYTMG
+560 NTMFTYTMG

-578 KHLYEQALQQTS
+578 KYLYGEALRQIS
-590 ENMEV
+590 ENMDL

-629 FLSIVLKGILPMYGD
+629 FLSIALKGILPMYGD

-684 HVYTSQYAVY
+684 DVYTAQYSVY
-694 REQILSYYE
+694 RDQILNYYD
-703 ELKKINGLTQNS
+703 ELSEVSERTKGS
-715 MITGHEIT
+715 MIVNHEIT

-735 VKLYINYSTADAAA
+735 VKLYINYDETERKAED
-749 DNVTVPALSY
+749 VTVPALSY
-759 VTGGS
+759 VIGG
-764 AGKEYSTRQIGASPQ
+764 E
-779 FADTAETGVKEG
+779 

>member
-1 MEAKF
+1 MEAKLNM
-6 DVKKMGKSLIKF
+6 KKMGKSLIKLI
-18 GIAAIAII
+18 IAILVII
-26 VIIAVAVLASKSGGK
+26 VIIAVAVMASKSGGK
-41 DSLDVSGLQ
+41 DSLNVSDLQ
-50 PEVDAPKAA
+50 GTVSAPGAA
-59 LSGGAVDTS
+59 LSDGAVDTS
-68 KQLDGHHLV
+68 RELDGHHLV

-110 SDDRLGNVNETWKG
+110 DEERLGSVNETWKG

-137 TNTMQKKLGIEG
+137 TNTMQRKLGIEG

-155 VELIA
+155 VEMIP
-160 GGFRAKLDYPAQEL
+160 GGFRAKLDYPTQEL

-206 GNIYLF
+206 GNIYVF

-218 RLGEKDGYMFIPDG
+218 RLGEKEGYMFVPDG

-240 DKEGR
+240 DKDGR

-267 SLLWSKFETHN
+267 SLLWDSYETHN

-293 ADEMGYLAV
+293 DDEMGYLAI

-355 YDINVRYLFVDGGD
+355 YDINVRYMFVDGAD

-387 ALVKAEDTFKV
+387 ELVKVEDDFKV

-403 GMDVENWM
+403 GLDVENWM

-427 IYADLDDGGVTD
+427 IYTDLESEGVTD

-452 YDLPITSYDV
+452 FDLPVTSYDV
-462 DGSIGGAKDLSRL
+462 DSSIGGARELSKL
-475 MDECEQSNI
+475 MDECEGKNI
-484 DFYLFADAVRANPE
+484 DFYLFTDGVRANTE

-509 MDKRLYTQ
+509 MDKRLYTED
-517 NTHQNVYNE
+517 TYQNVYRE
-526 FVYWTPQKTLE
+526 FVYWTPQKSLQ
-537 NLNKLQKNLTK
+537 NLQLLQKNFVK
-548 KGVDKIALSEIG
+548 KGVNKIALSEIG
-560 NTLFTYTMG
+560 NTMFTYTMG

-578 KHLYEQALQQTS
+578 KYLYGEALRQIS
-590 ENMEV
+590 ENMDL

-629 FLSIVLKGILPMYGD
+629 FLSIALKGILPMYGD

-684 HVYTSQYAVY
+684 DVYTAQYSVY
-694 REQILSYYE
+694 RDQILNYYD
-703 ELKKINGLTQNS
+703 ELSEVSEHTKGS
-715 MITGHEIT
+715 MIVNHEIT

-735 VKLYINYSTADAAA
+735 VKLYINYDETEHKAED
-749 DNVTVPALSY
+749 VTVPALSY
-759 VTGGS
+759 VIGG
-764 AGKEYSTRQIGASPQ
+764 E
-779 FADTAETGVKEG
+779 

>member
-1 MEAKF
+1 M
-6 DVKKMGKSLIKF
+6 KKTGKGLIKF
-18 GIAAIAII
+18 GIAVLAII
-26 VIIAVAVLASKSGGK
+26 VIVAVAVAASKSGGK
-41 DSLDVSGLQ
+41 DSLNVSELQ
-50 PEVDAPKAA
+50 TAVNAPEAA
-59 LSGGAVDTS
+59 LSDGAVDTS
-68 KQLDGHHLV
+68 RQLDGHHLV
-77 AANDSYELY
+77 AANDTYELY

-97 NTKTGAVMESTVR
+97 NIKTGAVMESTVR
-110 SDDRLGNVNETWKG
+110 DEERLGNVNETWKG

-137 TNTMQKKLGIEG
+137 TNTMQKKLGLEG
-149 SGAQVS
+149 SGAQVN
-155 VELIA
+155 VELIP
-160 GGFRAKLDYPAQEL
+160 GGFRAKVDYPTQEL
-174 GFEAEVKLYDDGSIT
+174 GFETEVKLYDDGSIT

-194 SSIYENADNKKI
+194 RSIYEHADNKKI
-206 GNIYLF
+206 GNIYVF
-212 PLLGSS
+212 PLLGNS
-218 RLGEKDGYMFIPDG
+218 RLGEKDGYMFVPDG

-267 SLLWSKFETHN
+267 SLLWGRYETHN

-293 ADEMGYLAV
+293 GDEMGYLAV

-355 YDINVRYLFVDGGD
+355 YDINVRYMFVDGED
-369 ANYTGL
+369 ADYTGL
-375 AKRYRDYLIEKD
+375 AKRYREYLLEKD
-387 ALVKAEDTFKV
+387 ELVRVEDSFKV

-403 GMDVENWM
+403 GLDVENWM

-416 APVTTVDNIRE
+416 VPVTTVDNIRE
-427 IYADLDDGGVTD
+427 MYADLEKEGVTD
-439 ILSIYKGWQDGGI
+439 ILSLYKGWQDGGI
-452 YDLPITSYDV
+452 YDLPVTTYDV
-462 DGSIGGAKDLSRL
+462 AGGIGGAGDLSKL
-475 MDECEQSNI
+475 MDECEQKNI
-484 DFYLFADAVRANPE
+484 DFYLFTDGVRANTE

-517 NTHQNVYNE
+517 NTYQNVYRE

-537 NLNKLQKNLTK
+537 NLNTLQKNLAK
-548 KGVDKIALSEIG
+548 KGVNKIALSVIG

-569 DTMQTRLVS
+569 DTMQTRGVS
-578 KHLYEQALQQTS
+578 KYLYEEALRQTS
-590 ENMEV
+590 ENMDL
-595 MLEAPVQCYWQYAKA
+595 MLEAPVECYWQYAKA

-615 IADSDYIYT
+615 IDDSDYIYT

-684 HVYTSQYAVY
+684 HVYTSQYTVY
-694 REQILSYYE
+694 REQILRYYN
-703 ELKKINGLTQNS
+703 ELRQISELTKNS
-715 MITGHEIT
+715 MIDEHEIT
-723 DTGVTIVTYDNG
+723 DTGVIIVTYDNG
-735 VKLYINYSTADAAA
+735 VKLYINYSDAELKAD
-749 DNVTVPALSY
+749 DVTVPALSY
-759 VTGGS
+759 VARVNNELTGI
-764 AGKEYSTRQIGASPQ
+764 AGM
-779 FADTAETGVKEG
+779 GVDEG

>member
-1 MEAKF
+1 MGRSLVKF
-6 DVKKMGKSLIKF
+6 
-18 GIAAIAII
+18 AIAVLVII
-26 VIIAVAVLASKSGGK
+26 VVIAVAVVASKSGGRN
-41 DSLDVSGLQ
+41 SLDVSQLQ
-50 PEVDAPKAA
+50 PAVSAPAAA
-59 LSGGAVDTS
+59 LSDGAVDTT
-68 KQLDGHHLV
+68 KELDGHHLV
-77 AANDSYELY
+77 AANDNYELY

-110 SDDRLGNVNETWKG
+110 SEERLGSVNETWKG

-149 SGAQVS
+149 SGATVS
-155 VELIA
+155 VDLIP
-160 GGFRAKLDYPAQEL
+160 GGFHAKLDYPTQQL

-212 PLLGSS
+212 PLLGNS
-218 RLGEKDGYMFIPDG
+218 RLGEKEGYMFVPDG

-240 DKEGR
+240 DKDGR

-256 SDIGVGESYVL
+256 PDIGVGESYVL
-267 SLLWSKFETHN
+267 SLLWDRYETHN

-293 ADEMGYLAV
+293 DDKMGYLAI
-302 IESGDEEASI
+302 IEGGDEEASI

-355 YDINVRYLFVDGGD
+355 YDINVRYMFVNGAD

-375 AKRYRDYLIEKD
+375 AKRYREYLLEKD
-387 ALVKAEDTFKV
+387 ELVKVEDAFKV

-403 GMDVENWM
+403 GTDVENWM

-427 IYADLDDGGVTD
+427 IYADLENEGVTD

-452 YDLPITSYDV
+452 FELPVTSYDV
-462 DGSIGGAKDLSRL
+462 SGSIGGARELSKL
-475 MDECEQSNI
+475 MEECEQKNI
-484 DFYLFADAVRANPE
+484 DFYLFADGVRANPE

-509 MDKRLYTQ
+509 MDKRLYTED
-517 NTHQNVYNE
+517 THQTVYDE

-537 NLNKLQKNLTK
+537 NLKTLQQNLTK
-548 KGVDKIALSEIG
+548 KGVDKIALSEVG
-560 NTLFTYTMG
+560 NTMFTYTMG

-578 KHLYEQALQQTS
+578 KHLYEEALKHTG
-590 ENMEV
+590 ETMDL

-615 IADSDYIYT
+615 ISDSDYIYT

-629 FLSIVLKGILPMYGD
+629 FLSIALKGILPMYGD

-653 EYFLKLVET
+653 AYFLKLVET

-684 HVYTSQYAVY
+684 DVYTSQYSVY
-694 REQILSYYE
+694 RSQILSYYN
-703 ELKKINGLTQNS
+703 ELRQISERTKNS
-715 MITGHEIT
+715 MIANHEIT

-735 VKLYINYSTADAAA
+735 VKLYINYTETALEA
-749 DNVTVPALSY
+749 DHVTVPALSY
-759 VTGGS
+759 VIGGS
-764 AGKEYSTRQIGASPQ
+764 VEKDFSTRKIGASPQ
-779 FADTAETGVKEG
+779 FAGASGMEVNAG

>member
-1 MEAKF
+1 M
-6 DVKKMGKSLIKF
+6 KKMGKSLIKLI
-18 GIAAIAII
+18 IAILVII
-26 VIIAVAVLASKSGGK
+26 VIIAVAVMASKSGGK
-41 DSLDVSGLQ
+41 DSLNVSDLQ
-50 PEVDAPKAA
+50 GTVSAPGAA
-59 LSGGAVDTS
+59 LSDGAVDTS
-68 KQLDGHHLV
+68 RELDGHHLV

-110 SDDRLGNVNETWKG
+110 DEERLGSVNETWKG

-137 TNTMQKKLGIEG
+137 TNTMQRKLGIEG

-155 VELIA
+155 VEMIP
-160 GGFRAKLDYPAQEL
+160 GGFRAKLDYPTQEL

-206 GNIYLF
+206 GNIYVF

-218 RLGEKDGYMFIPDG
+218 RLGEKEGYMFVPDG

-240 DKEGR
+240 DKDGR

-267 SLLWSKFETHN
+267 SLLWDSYETHN

-293 ADEMGYLAV
+293 DDEMGYLAI

-355 YDINVRYLFVDGGD
+355 YDINVRYMFVDGAD

-387 ALVKAEDTFKV
+387 ELVKVEDDFKV

-403 GMDVENWM
+403 GLDVENWM

-427 IYADLDDGGVTD
+427 IYADLESEGVTD

-452 YDLPITSYDV
+452 FDLPVTSYDV
-462 DGSIGGAKDLSRL
+462 DSSIGGARELSKL
-475 MDECEQSNI
+475 MDECEGKNI
-484 DFYLFADAVRANPE
+484 DFYLFTDGVRANTE

-517 NTHQNVYNE
+517 DTYQNVYRE
-526 FVYWTPQKTLE
+526 FVYWTPQKSLQ
-537 NLNKLQKNLTK
+537 NLQLLQKNFVK
-548 KGVDKIALSEIG
+548 KGVNKIALSEIG
-560 NTLFTYTMG
+560 NTMFTYTMG

-578 KHLYEQALQQTS
+578 KYLYG
-590 ENMEV
+590 
-595 MLEAPVQCYWQYAKA
+595 EA
-610 IVDMP
+610 
-615 IADSDYIYT
+615 
-624 DQSVP
+624 DQ
-629 FLSIVLKGILPMYGD
+629 
-644 YVNFEANER
+644 
-653 EYFLKLVET
+653 
-662 GIYPSFYLTYE
+662 
-673 NPSELIYTNSS
+673 
-684 HVYTSQYAVY
+684 
-694 REQILSYYE
+694 
-703 ELKKINGLTQNS
+703 
-715 MITGHEIT
+715 
-723 DTGVTIVTYDNG
+723 
-735 VKLYINYSTADAAA
+735 
-749 DNVTVPALSY
+749 
-759 VTGGS
+759 
-764 AGKEYSTRQIGASPQ
+764 
-779 FADTAETGVKEG
+779 

>member
-1 MEAKF
+1 MEAKL
-6 DVKKMGKSLIKF
+6 DMKKMGKSLIKLI
-18 GIAAIAII
+18 IAVVAVI
-26 VIIAVAVLASKSGGK
+26 VIIAAAVMASKSGGK
-41 DSLDVSGLQ
+41 DSLNVSDLQ
-50 PEVDAPKAA
+50 PMVSAPSAA
-59 LSGGAVDTS
+59 LSIGTVDTS
-68 KQLDGHHLV
+68 KQVDGHHLV
-77 AANDSYELY
+77 AANENYELY

-110 SDDRLGNVNETWKG
+110 NEERLGNVNETWKG

-155 VELIA
+155 VELIP
-160 GGFRAKLDYPAQEL
+160 GGFHAKLDYPTQEL
-174 GFEAEVKLYDDGSIT
+174 GFEVEVKLYDDGSIT

-206 GNIYLF
+206 GNIYVF

-218 RLGEKDGYMFIPDG
+218 RLDEKDGYMFVPDG

-240 DKEGR
+240 NKDGR

-267 SLLWSKFETHN
+267 SLLWGRYETHN

-293 ADEMGYLAV
+293 GDEMGYLAI

-326 TAAFRKCTTY
+326 AAAFRKCTTY

-355 YDINVRYLFVDGGD
+355 YDINVRYMFVDGAD
-369 ANYTGL
+369 ANYAGL

-387 ALVKAEDTFKV
+387 KLVKVEDTFKI

-427 IYADLDDGGVTD
+427 IYSDLEQEGVTD

-452 YDLPITSYDV
+452 FDLPVTSYDV
-462 DGSIGGAKDLSRL
+462 AGSIGGARDLSKL
-475 MDECEQSNI
+475 MDECEAKNI
-484 DFYLFADAVRANPE
+484 DFYLFTDGVRANTE

-517 NTHQNVYNE
+517 NTYQNVYRE

-537 NLNKLQKNLTK
+537 NLKTLQKNFAK
-548 KGVDKIALSEIG
+548 KGVNKLALSEIG
-560 NTLFTYTMG
+560 NTMFTYTMG

-578 KHLYEQALQQTS
+578 KYLYEQALQQTS
-590 ENMEV
+590 TSMDI
-595 MLEAPVQCYWQYAKA
+595 MLEAPVQCYWQYVKA

-615 IADSDYIYT
+615 ISDSDYIYT

-629 FLSIVLKGILPMYGD
+629 FLSIALKGILPMYGD

-662 GIYPSFYLTYE
+662 GIYPSFYLTYK

-684 HVYTSQYAVY
+684 NVYTSQYSVY
-694 REQILSYYE
+694 RDQILSYYD
-703 ELKKINGLTQNS
+703 ELRQINERTKNS
-715 MITGHEIT
+715 MIVNHEIT

-735 VKLYINYSTADAAA
+735 VKLYINYSAKEQKA

-759 VTGGS
+759 VVGG
-764 AGKEYSTRQIGASPQ
+764 
-779 FADTAETGVKEG
+779 V

>member
-1 MEAKF
+1 MEAKL
-6 DVKKMGKSLIKF
+6 DMKKMGKSLIKL
-18 GIAAIAII
+18 IIVVVVVI
-26 VIIAVAVLASKSGGK
+26 VIIAVAVMASKSGGK
-41 DSLDVSGLQ
+41 DSLNVSELQ
-50 PEVDAPKAA
+50 PTVSAPSAA
-59 LSGGAVDTS
+59 LSIGTVDTS

-77 AANDSYELY
+77 AANENYELY

-110 SDDRLGNVNETWKG
+110 NEERLGNVNETWKG

-155 VELIA
+155 VELIP
-160 GGFRAKLDYPAQEL
+160 GGFRAKLDYPTQEL

-206 GNIYLF
+206 GNIYVF

-218 RLGEKDGYMFIPDG
+218 RLDEKDGYMFVPDG

-240 DKEGR
+240 NKDGR

-267 SLLWSKFETHN
+267 SLLWGSYEMHN

-293 ADEMGYLAV
+293 GDEMGYLAI

-326 TAAFRKCTTY
+326 TAAFRKCRTY

-355 YDINVRYLFVDGGD
+355 YDINVRYMFVDGAD
-369 ANYTGL
+369 ANYAGL

-387 ALVKAEDTFKV
+387 ELVKVEDTFKI

-427 IYADLDDGGVTD
+427 IYRDLEQEGVTV

-452 YDLPITSYDV
+452 FDLPVTSYDV
-462 DGSIGGAKDLSRL
+462 AGSIGGARDLSKL
-475 MDECEQSNI
+475 MDECEAKDI
-484 DFYLFADAVRANPE
+484 DFYLFTDGVRANTE

-517 NTHQNVYNE
+517 NTYQNVYRE

-537 NLNKLQKNLTK
+537 NLKTLQKNFAK
-548 KGVDKIALSEIG
+548 KGVNKLALSEIG
-560 NTLFTYTMG
+560 NTMFTYTMG

-578 KHLYEQALQQTS
+578 KYLYEQALQQTS
-590 ENMEV
+590 ASMDL

-615 IADSDYIYT
+615 ISDSDYIYT

-629 FLSIVLKGILPMYGD
+629 FLSIALKGILPMYGA

-684 HVYTSQYAVY
+684 NVYTSQYSVY
-694 REQILSYYE
+694 RDQILNYYD
-703 ELKKINGLTQNS
+703 ELRQINERTKNS
-715 MITGHEIT
+715 MIVNHEIT
-723 DTGVTIVTYDNG
+723 NTGVTIVTYDNG
-735 VKLYINYSTADAAA
+735 VKLYINYSAKEQKA

-759 VTGGS
+759 VVGG
-764 AGKEYSTRQIGASPQ
+764 
-779 FADTAETGVKEG
+779 V

>member
-1 MEAKF
+1 MEAKL
-6 DVKKMGKSLIKF
+6 DIRKIGKSLIKF
-18 GIAAIAII
+18 VIVILVLV
-26 VIIAVAVLASKSGGK
+26 VIIAVAVMASKSGGR

-50 PEVDAPKAA
+50 PVVSAPSAA
-59 LSGGAVDTS
+59 LSDGAVDTS
-68 KQLDGHHLV
+68 RELDGHHLV
-77 AANDSYELY
+77 AANDNYELY

-97 NTKTGAVMESTVR
+97 NTRTGAVMESTVR
-110 SDDRLGNVNETWKG
+110 SEERLGNVNETWKG

-137 TNTMQKKLGIEG
+137 TNTMQRKLGIEG
-149 SGAQVS
+149 SSAQVS
-155 VELIA
+155 VELIP
-160 GGFRAKLDYPAQEL
+160 GGFYAKLDYPTQEL
-174 GFEAEVKLYDDGSIT
+174 GFAVEVKLYDDGSIT

-212 PLLGSS
+212 PLLGNS
-218 RLGEKDGYMFIPDG
+218 RLGEKDGYMFVPDG

-240 DKEGR
+240 DKDGR

-256 SDIGVGESYVL
+256 PDIGVGESYVL
-267 SLLWSKFETHN
+267 SLLWGSYETHN

-293 ADEMGYLAV
+293 DDQMGYLAV

-320 SDYNWI
+320 SDYNWV

-355 YDINVRYLFVDGGD
+355 YDIHVRYMFVDGED

-375 AKRYRDYLIEKD
+375 AKRYRDYLLEKD
-387 ALVKAEDTFKV
+387 ELVRVEDNFKV

-403 GMDVENWM
+403 GLDVENWM

-427 IYADLDDGGVTD
+427 IYSDLEKEGVTD

-452 YDLPITSYDV
+452 FSLPVTSYDV
-462 DGSIGGAKDLSRL
+462 DSSIGGAGELSKL
-475 MDECEQSNI
+475 MDECEQRNI
-484 DFYLFADAVRANPE
+484 DFYLFTDGVRANPE

-517 NTHQNVYNE
+517 NTYQNVYDE

-537 NLNKLQKNLTK
+537 NLSVLQKNLTK
-548 KGVDKIALSEIG
+548 KGVSRIALSEVG

-578 KHLYEQALQQTS
+578 KHLYEEALRQTS
-590 ENMEV
+590 ESMDL
-595 MLEAPVQCYWQYAKA
+595 MLEAPVQCYWQYVKA

-615 IADSDYIYT
+615 VSDSDYIYT

-629 FLSIVLKGILPMYGD
+629 FLSIALKGILPMYGD

-684 HVYTSQYAVY
+684 NVYTSQYSVY
-694 REQILSYYE
+694 REQILNYYE
-703 ELKKINGLTQNS
+703 ELRQISELTKNS
-715 MITGHEIT
+715 MIANHEIT

-735 VKLYINYSTADAAA
+735 VRLYINYSETERKA

-759 VTGGS
+759 VVG
-764 AGKEYSTRQIGASPQ
+764 R
-779 FADTAETGVKEG
+779 

>member
-1 MEAKF
+1 MEARL
-6 DVKKMGKSLIKF
+6 DIRKMGKSLIKF
-18 GIAAIAII
+18 VIVVLVIV
-26 VIIAVAVLASKSGGK
+26 VIIAVAVMASKSGGR
-41 DSLDVSGLQ
+41 DSLDVSDLQ
-50 PEVDAPKAA
+50 PVVSAPSAA
-59 LSGGAVDTS
+59 LSDGAVDTS
-68 KQLDGHHLV
+68 KELDGHHLV
-77 AANDSYELY
+77 AANDNYELY

-110 SDDRLGNVNETWKG
+110 NEERLGNVNETWKG

-137 TNTMQKKLGIEG
+137 TNTMQRKLGIEG
-149 SGAQVS
+149 SSAQVS
-155 VELIA
+155 VELIP

-174 GFEAEVKLYDDGSIT
+174 GFDAEVKLYDDGSIT
-189 ACIPE
+189 AYIPE
-194 SSIYENADNKKI
+194 SSIYENAENKKI
-206 GNIYLF
+206 GNIYVF

-218 RLGEKDGYMFIPDG
+218 RLGEKDGYMFVPDG

-240 DKEGR
+240 EKDGR

-267 SLLWSKFETHN
+267 SLLWDRYETHN

-293 ADEMGYLAV
+293 DDGMGYLAV

-355 YDINVRYLFVDGGD
+355 YDINVRYMFVDGED

-375 AKRYRDYLIEKD
+375 AKRYREYLLEKD
-387 ALVKAEDTFKV
+387 ELIKIEDNFKV

-403 GMDVENWM
+403 GLDVENWM

-427 IYADLDDGGVTD
+427 IYSDLEQEGVTD

-452 YDLPITSYDV
+452 FNLPVTSYDV
-462 DGSIGGAKDLSRL
+462 DGSIGGAGELSKL
-475 MDECEQSNI
+475 MDECEEKNI
-484 DFYLFADAVRANPE
+484 DFYLFTDGVRANPE

-517 NTHQNVYNE
+517 NTYQNVYDE
-526 FVYWTPQKTLE
+526 FVYWTPQKTVE
-537 NLNKLQKNLTK
+537 NLNILQKNLTK
-548 KGVDKIALSEIG
+548 KGVNKIALSEVG

-578 KHLYEQALQQTS
+578 KHLYEEALKQTS
-590 ENMEV
+590 ETMDL
-595 MLEAPVQCYWQYAKA
+595 MLEAPVQCYWQYVKA

-615 IADSDYIYT
+615 ISDSDYIYT

-629 FLSIVLKGILPMYGD
+629 FLSIALKGILPMYGD

-684 HVYTSQYAVY
+684 NVYTSQYSVY
-694 REQILSYYE
+694 RDQILQYYD
-703 ELKKINGLTQNS
+703 ELRQISELTKNS
-715 MITGHEIT
+715 MIAGHEIT

-735 VKLYINYSTADAAA
+735 VKLYINYSEAERKA

-759 VTGGS
+759 VVG
-764 AGKEYSTRQIGASPQ
+764 R
-779 FADTAETGVKEG
+779 

>member
-1 MEAKF
+1 M
-6 DVKKMGKSLIKF
+6 KKMGKSLIKLI
-18 GIAAIAII
+18 IAILVII
-26 VIIAVAVLASKSGGK
+26 VIIAVAVMASKSGGK
-41 DSLDVSGLQ
+41 DSLNVSDLQ
-50 PEVDAPKAA
+50 GTVSAPGAA
-59 LSGGAVDTS
+59 LSDGAVDTS
-68 KQLDGHHLV
+68 RELDGHHLV

-110 SDDRLGNVNETWKG
+110 DEERLGSVNETWKG

-137 TNTMQKKLGIEG
+137 TNTMQRKLGIEG

-155 VELIA
+155 VEMIP
-160 GGFRAKLDYPAQEL
+160 GGFRAKLDYPTQEL

-206 GNIYLF
+206 GNIYVF

-218 RLGEKDGYMFIPDG
+218 RLGEKEGYMFVPDG

-240 DKEGR
+240 DKDGR

-267 SLLWSKFETHN
+267 SLLWDSYETHN

-293 ADEMGYLAV
+293 DDEMGYLAI

-355 YDINVRYLFVDGGD
+355 YDINVRYMFVDGAD

-387 ALVKAEDTFKV
+387 ELVKVEDDFKV

-403 GMDVENWM
+403 GLDVENWM

-427 IYADLDDGGVTD
+427 IYADLESEGVTD
-439 ILSIYKGWQDGGI
+439 ILSIYKGWQEGGI
-452 YDLPITSYDV
+452 FDLPVTSYDV
-462 DGSIGGAKDLSRL
+462 DSSIGGARELSKL
-475 MDECEQSNI
+475 MDECEGKNI
-484 DFYLFADAVRANPE
+484 DFYLFTDGVRANTE

-517 NTHQNVYNE
+517 DTYQNVYRE
-526 FVYWTPQKTLE
+526 FVYWTPQKSLQ
-537 NLNKLQKNLTK
+537 NLQLLQKNFVK
-548 KGVDKIALSEIG
+548 KGVNKIALSEIG
-560 NTLFTYTMG
+560 NTMFTYTMG

-578 KHLYEQALQQTS
+578 KYLYGEALRQIS
-590 ENMEV
+590 ENMDL

-629 FLSIVLKGILPMYGD
+629 FLSIALKGILPMYGD

-684 HVYTSQYAVY
+684 DVYTAQYSVY
-694 REQILSYYE
+694 RDQILNYYD
-703 ELKKINGLTQNS
+703 ELSEVSERTKGS
-715 MITGHEIT
+715 MIVNHEIT

-735 VKLYINYSTADAAA
+735 VKLYINYDETERKAED
-749 DNVTVPALSY
+749 VTVPALSY
-759 VTGGS
+759 VIGG
-764 AGKEYSTRQIGASPQ
+764 
-779 FADTAETGVKEG
+779 

>member
-1 MEAKF
+1 MEAKL
-6 DVKKMGKSLIKF
+6 DMKKMSKSLIKLI
-18 GIAAIAII
+18 IAVVVII
-26 VIIAVAVLASKSGGK
+26 VIIAVAVMASKSGGK
-41 DSLDVSGLQ
+41 DSLNVSDLQ
-50 PEVDAPKAA
+50 PTVSAPVAA
-59 LSGGAVDTS
+59 LSDGAVDTS

-77 AANDSYELY
+77 AANENYELY

-110 SDDRLGNVNETWKG
+110 NEERLGNVNETWKG

-155 VELIA
+155 IELIP
-160 GGFRAKLDYPAQEL
+160 GGFRAKLDYPTQEL

-206 GNIYLF
+206 GNIYVF

-218 RLGEKDGYMFIPDG
+218 RLDEKDGYMFVPDG

-240 DKEGR
+240 NKDGR

-267 SLLWSKFETHN
+267 SLLWGSYETHN

-293 ADEMGYLAV
+293 GDEMGYLAI

-355 YDINVRYLFVDGGD
+355 YDINVRYMFVDGAD
-369 ANYTGL
+369 ANYAGL

-387 ALVKAEDTFKV
+387 ELVKVEDTFKI

-427 IYADLDDGGVTD
+427 IYSDLEKEGVTD

-452 YDLPITSYDV
+452 FDLPVTSYDV
-462 DGSIGGAKDLSRL
+462 AGSIGGARDLSKL
-475 MDECEQSNI
+475 MDECEAKNI
-484 DFYLFADAVRANPE
+484 DFYLFTDGVRANTE

-517 NTHQNVYNE
+517 NTYQNVYRE

-537 NLNKLQKNLTK
+537 NLKTLQKNFAK
-548 KGVDKIALSEIG
+548 KGVNKLALSEIG
-560 NTLFTYTMG
+560 NTMFTYTMG

-578 KHLYEQALQQTS
+578 KYLYEQALQQTS
-590 ENMEV
+590 ASMDL
-595 MLEAPVQCYWQYAKA
+595 MLEAPVQCYWQYVKA

-615 IADSDYIYT
+615 ISDSDYIYT

-629 FLSIVLKGILPMYGD
+629 FLSIALKGILPMYGD

-684 HVYTSQYAVY
+684 NVYTSQYSVY
-694 REQILSYYE
+694 REQILSYYD
-703 ELKKINGLTQNS
+703 ELRQINERTKNS
-715 MITGHEIT
+715 MIVNHEIT

-735 VKLYINYSTADAAA
+735 VKLYINYSAKEQKA

-759 VTGGS
+759 VVGG
-764 AGKEYSTRQIGASPQ
+764 
-779 FADTAETGVKEG
+779 V